1 MTQTSPSHGVGRLVA
16 VLLALVAV
24 VTACSIQPESAP
36 NDLSAERTG
45 VFGEPATGDEA
56 AGTQRIYLLAPPDPE
71 QPLRLRAVSRD
82 VPTGASSA
90 VLESLFAGPNAEERD
105 EQLDTA
111 IPSDVELLGTPRPI
125 GQVLSI
131 DMNDVF
137 GDLTPDGLRL
147 AVAQIVATATEIDGV
162 RAVELR
168 IDGTPRVWPLGNGE
182 LTDRPLTAYDY
193 PGLVESTQ
201 PAFPGVP
208 TPDA

>member
-1 MTQTSPSHGVGRLVA
+1 MTLTSSSHGAGRLAA

-56 AGTQRIYLLAPPDPE
+56 AGTQRIYLLAPPDLE
-71 QPLRLRAVSRD
+71 QPQRLRSVSRD
-82 VPTGASSA
+82 VPTGASA
-90 VLESLFAGPNAEERD
+90 VLGSLFAGPNAEERD
-105 EQLDTA
+105 AQLDTA
-111 IPSDVELLGTPRPI
+111 IPSDVELLGTPRQI

-147 AVAQIVATATEIDGV
+147 AVAQIVTTATDIDGV

-193 PGLVESTQ
+193 PGLIESTQ

-208 TPDA
+208 TLDA